1 MGINSSC
8 VPWYC
13 RAKERHTHQ
22 SFIEERQNM
31 SETLGFI
38 GLGIMGKPMAKNLLR
53 AGYNLV
59 VYDINKTAVEELVS
73 LGAKAAI
80 SPADVT
86 AQVEKVITML
96 PDGPEVEAVV
106 TGKNGILERA
116 TSNTLLIDMSSIS
129 PTVTKRIAEIL
140 ASKKARAL
148 DAPVS
153 GGEPGAINAQLAI
166 MVGGPEDLFNEAKP
180 IFAALGKS
188 AVLVGETGAGQITK
202 LVNQILVAIHLEA
215 MGEALLLASK
225 AGVDPLK
232 VYEAI
237 KGGLAG
243 SNVLNAK
250 VPLVLARNFKPGFK
264 IRLHQKDLKNALE
277 AAGNMGL
284 NLPIT
289 RKVKDMIDALVCD
302 GKGEEDHGGI
312 LQYLERLNGVKIT
325 GV

>member
-1 MGINSSC
+1 MN
-8 VPWYC
+8 
-13 RAKERHTHQ
+13 
-22 SFIEERQNM
+22 
-31 SETLGFI
+31 ETLGFI
-38 GLGIMGKPMAKNLLR
+38 GLGIMGKPMAKNLLK

-59 VYDINKTAVEELVS
+59 VYDINQTAVDELVS
-73 LGAKAAI
+73 LGAKAAP
-80 SPADVT
+80 SPAAVA

-96 PDGPEVEAVV
+96 PDGPDVEAVV
-106 TGKNGILERA
+106 AGKNGILERA
-116 TSNTLLIDMSSIS
+116 TSRTVLIDMSSIS
-129 PTVTKRIAEIL
+129 PTVSKRIAEIL
-140 ASKKARAL
+140 ASKNARAL

-232 VYEAI
+232 IYEAI

-277 AAGNMGL
+277 AAGSMEL
-284 NLPIT
+284 KLPVT
-289 RKVKDMIDALVCD
+289 RMVQDMIAALVRD

-312 LQYLERLNGVKIT
+312 LQYLERMNGVEIRSL
-325 GV
+325 